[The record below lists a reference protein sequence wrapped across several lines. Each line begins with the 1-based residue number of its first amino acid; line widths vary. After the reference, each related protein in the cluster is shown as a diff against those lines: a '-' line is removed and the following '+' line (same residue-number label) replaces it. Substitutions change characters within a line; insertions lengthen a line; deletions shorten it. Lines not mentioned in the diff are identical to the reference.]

1 MSGKWKSDIVDELDD
16 LQEYLQRE
24 YNWQLDDA
32 VVKRG
37 MLELEDGERV
47 EMDLNGADEDDESG
61 EYAPTVVALTP
72 AQLQDME
79 GSDAGEKR
87 GAEESEEEADVEDM
101 DMRY

>member
-1 MSGKWKSDIVDELDD
+1 
-16 LQEYLQRE
+16 
-24 YNWQLDDA
+24 
-32 VVKRG
+32 
-37 MLELEDGERV
+37 
-47 EMDLNGADEDDESG
+47 
-61 EYAPTVVALTP
+61 VVALTP